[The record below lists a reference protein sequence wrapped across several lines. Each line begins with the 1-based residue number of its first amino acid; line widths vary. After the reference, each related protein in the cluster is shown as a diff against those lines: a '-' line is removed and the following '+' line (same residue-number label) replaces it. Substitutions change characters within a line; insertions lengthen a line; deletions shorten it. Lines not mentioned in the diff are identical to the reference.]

1 MKILLFCGSLA
12 GGGAERSV
20 VLLAK
25 GFHAR
30 SHEVTV
36 VTYRGDLPDFYTLDE
51 GIHRKTM
58 QPGRYLSVP
67 WYDPWGNMRRLCLI
81 RRCLRGVNPDLVIS
95 FLDGLNELFL
105 LATPFWRVKKLVSC
119 QVDIR
124 CHPTPN
130 RRWYYAR
137 SLLYPLADR
146 IVFLDEAQ
154 AQWAA
159 GRFLGWKTTGI
170 PNPVTP
176 IPATMPTHPMPGRM
190 RRHIIAMGRL
200 DHQKGFDL
208 LIRAFSRIAPAFPE
222 WGVIIL
228 GEGSQ
233 RVPLERQIAA
243 SGLSDRIILP
253 GILSQPF
260 SLLMQCDIFAFPSRY
275 EGQGMALMEAMA
287 CGLPAVS
294 SDCPSGPSSIIRNG
308 ADGFLVPPG
317 DIDAFAGAMETLM
330 RNEDLRVRMGNAAKG
345 VAERFGIDVI
355 IEQWLRLFRELG
367 LDAS

>member
-25 GFHAR
+25 GFHTR

-36 VTYRGDLPDFYTLDE
+36 VTCRGDLPDLYTLDK
-51 GIHRKTM
+51 GIRRETLHL
-58 QPGRYLSVP
+58 GRFLSIP
-67 WYDPWGNMRRLCLI
+67 WYDVWGNLRRLYMI
-81 RRCLRGVNPDLVIS
+81 RRCLQGLHPDLVIS

-105 LATPFWRVKKLVSC
+105 LATPLWRVKKLISC

-124 CHPTPN
+124 CHPTSN
-130 RRWYYAR
+130 RRWYYVR
-137 SLLYPLADR
+137 SLVYPLADR

-159 GRFLGWKTTGI
+159 GHFRGWKTTGI

-176 IPATMPTHPMPGRM
+176 IPAQMPPHPMPGKM
-190 RRHIIAMGRL
+190 RRHVVAMGRL
-200 DHQKGFDL
+200 EHQKGFDL

-222 WGVIIL
+222 WGVVIL
-228 GEGSQ
+228 GEGSL
-233 RVPLERQIAA
+233 RVPLEGQIAA
-243 SGLSDRIILP
+243 SGLADRIILP
-253 GILSQPF
+253 GVLSQPF
-260 SLLMQCDIFAFPSRY
+260 SLLTQGDIFAFPSRY

-294 SDCPSGPSSIIRNG
+294 FDCPSGPSGIIKDMV
-308 ADGFLVPPG
+308 DGFLVPPG
-317 DIDAFAGAMETLM
+317 DIEAFARALETLM
-330 RNEDLRVRMGNAAKG
+330 RNEDLRKRMGNAAKD
-345 VAERFGIDVI
+345 VADRFGIDTI
-355 IEQWLRLFRELG
+355 IERWLRLFRELG
-367 LDAS
+367 LDA